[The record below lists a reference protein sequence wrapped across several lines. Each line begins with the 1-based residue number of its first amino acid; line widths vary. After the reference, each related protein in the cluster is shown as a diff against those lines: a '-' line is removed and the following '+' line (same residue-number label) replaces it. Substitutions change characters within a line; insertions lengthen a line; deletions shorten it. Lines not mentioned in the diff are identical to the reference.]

1 LQLLKVLDLNRKDL
15 TTETADERWER
26 LSRDRIV
33 RPLPKKFYS
42 LATVTDEQGIA
53 LDGRVVKTPMKSKL
67 ILPSQA
73 LADAVAAEWNAQ
85 VDVINP
91 AAMPLTKLAN
101 TAIDRAGGER
111 DFVAGQVVEFSGS
124 DMVCY
129 RAGEP
134 EALAILQA
142 SAWDPVLRWAEV
154 DMGVQFKVVTGV
166 IHQAQDAA
174 TVEAVKKHVAGLDE
188 FRLTVAHNLT
198 TLTGSALLGLMLVA
212 NKITPDAGW
221 QAAHVD
227 EDFQIAVWGTDEEA
241 AQRRVWRKTDF
252 DGSLQFLNLL

>member
-1 LQLLKVLDLNRKDL
+1 LRVLALNRKDL

-33 RPLPKKFYS
+33 RPLPKKFYT
-42 LATVTDEQGIA
+42 LAGVTDDLAIA
-53 LDGRVVKTPMKSKL
+53 LDGRVVKTPMKAKL
-67 ILPSQA
+67 AMPTHA
-73 LADAVAAEWNAQ
+73 LAEAVAAEWNAQ

-111 DFVAGQVVEFSGS
+111 AYVAGQVVEFAGS
-124 DMVCY
+124 DLVCY

-134 EALAILQA
+134 ETLAILQ
-142 SAWDPVLRWAEV
+142 STAWNPVIAWAEQAV
-154 DMGVQFKVVTGV
+154 HAKFIVTAGVMHK
-166 IHQAQDAA
+166 AQPDETLAA
-174 TVEAVKKHVAGLDE
+174 VAAHVAGLDE

-198 TLTGSALLGLMLVA
+198 TLTGSALLALMMVA
-212 NKITPDAGW
+212 GAIAPDVAW
-221 QAAHVD
+221 AAAHVD

-241 AQRRVWRKTDF
+241 AQRRVWRKIDF
-252 DGSLQFLNLL
+252 DGSLEFLNLLHKS

>member
-1 LQLLKVLDLNRKDL
+1 MKVLDLNRKDL

-33 RPLPKKFYS
+33 RPLPKKFYV
-42 LATVTDEQGIA
+42 LATVTDELCIA
-53 LDGRVVKTPMKSKL
+53 LDGRVVKTPMKAKL
-67 ILPSQA
+67 ILPSGR
-73 LADAVAAEWNAQ
+73 LAEAVAAEWNAQ
-85 VDVINP
+85 IDVINP

-111 DFVAGQVVEFSGS
+111 SFVAGQVVEFSGS

-129 RAGEP
+129 RANEDA
-134 EALAILQA
+134 ALQILQS
-142 SAWDPVLRWAEV
+142 SAWDPIIRWAEAV
-154 DMGVQFKVVTGV
+154 MGVKFSIVNGV
-166 IHQAQDAA
+166 MHQAQPPETIAA
-174 TVEAVKKHVAGLDE
+174 VAKHVAGLDE

-212 NKITPDAGW
+212 SKIAPDAGW

-241 AQRRVWRKTDF
+241 AQRRVWRRIDF
-252 DGSLQFLNLL
+252 DGSLQFHNLL

>member
-1 LQLLKVLDLNRKDL
+1 MRNDL
-15 TTETADERWER
+15 TNETEDQRMER
-26 LSRDRIV
+26 LSRDRMV
-33 RPLPKKFYS
+33 RPLPKKFYK
-42 LATVTDEQGIA
+42 LASVTDELGIA
-53 LDGRVVKTPMKSKL
+53 LDGRGVKTPMKAKL
-67 ILPSQA
+67 VLPSRA

-111 DFVAGQVVEFSGS
+111 AFVAGQVVEFSGS
-124 DMVCY
+124 DLVCY
-129 RAGEP
+129 RADEP

-142 SAWDPVLRWAEV
+142 TAWDPVIRWADV
-154 DMGVQFKVVTGV
+154 AMNAKFKVVAGV
-166 IHQAQDAA
+166 MHQAQSPA
-174 TVEAVKKHVAGLDE
+174 TIVAVEKHVAGQDE

-212 NKITPDAGW
+212 GAIAPEAAW
-221 QAAHVD
+221 AAAHVD

-241 AQRRVWRKTDF
+241 AQRRVWRKIDF
-252 DGSLQFLNLL
+252 DGSLQFLNLLSAS

>member
-1 LQLLKVLDLNRKDL
+1 MRKDL

-33 RPLPKKFYS
+33 RPLPRKFYK
-42 LATVTDEQGIA
+42 LATVTEGLGIA
-53 LDGRVVKTPMKSKL
+53 LDGRTVKTPMKASL
-67 ILPSQA
+67 ILPSHK
-73 LADAVAAEWNAQ
+73 LAEAIAAEWNEQ
-85 VDVINP
+85 VLVINP

-111 DFVAGQVVEFSGS
+111 KFVAGQVVEFSGS

-129 RAGEP
+129 RADEP
-134 EALAILQA
+134 EALAILQT
-142 SAWDPVLRWAEV
+142 SAWDPILRWAESA
-154 DMGVQFKVVTGV
+154 MGVKFKVVTGV
-166 IHQAQDAA
+166 IHQAQSAETIAA
-174 TVEAVKKHVAGLDE
+174 VEKHVARLDE

-198 TLTGSALLGLMLVA
+198 TLTGSALLGLMLVDG
-212 NKITPDAGW
+212 KITPEAGW

>member
-1 LQLLKVLDLNRKDL
+1 LKVLDLNRKDL

-33 RPLPKKFYS
+33 RPLPKKFYA
-42 LATVTDEQGIA
+42 LATVTSELGIA
-53 LDGRVVKTPMKSKL
+53 LDGRVVKTPMKAKL
-67 ILPSQA
+67 ILPSPA

-111 DFVAGQVVEFSGS
+111 AFVAGQVVEFSGS

-142 SAWDPVLRWAEV
+142 TAWDPILRWAEV
-154 DMGVQFKVVTGV
+154 EMAVTFKVVTGV
-166 IHQAQDAA
+166 IHQAQDPA
-174 TVEAVKKHVAGLDE
+174 TIAVVEKYVASLDE

-212 NKITPDAGW
+212 GKINTDAGW

-227 EDFQIAVWGTDEEA
+227 EDFQIAVWGTDDEA

>member
-1 LQLLKVLDLNRKDL
+1 MKVLDLTRKDL

-33 RPLPKKFYS
+33 RPLPKKFYT
-42 LATVTDEQGIA
+42 LATVTDERCIA
-53 LDGRVVKTPMKSKL
+53 LDGRVVKTPMKAKL
-67 ILPSQA
+67 ILPSHK

-111 DFVAGQVVEFSGS
+111 AFVAGQVVEFSGS

-142 SAWDPVLRWAEV
+142 SAWDPVLRWAE
-154 DMGVQFKVVTGV
+154 DAMGVKFKVVPGV
-166 IHQAQDAA
+166 IHQAQPPETIAAVEKHLASLDA
-174 TVEAVKKHVAGLDE
+174 

-212 NKITPDAGW
+212 GETSPEAAW

-241 AQRRVWRKTDF
+241 AQRRVWRRVDF
-252 DGSLQFLNLL
+252 DGSLQFLNLLKIS